1 MYSLIWSSMFPPLRI
16 RLCSLL
22 LEKCST
28 ISFSE
33 PWDISQ
39 VVIVSFWILE
49 GRSCSPSNRLIRLFL
64 LALVSPVKK
73 YEIHTVN
80 MIHNWLLLTV
90 HNTYHSTRM
99 AYNRD
104 QRTKHTCWIGALIVI
119 ALQISIT
126 GSNVESLL
134 FKIQF
139 GGYYDFTSSV
149 C

>member
-39 VVIVSFWILE
+39 VVIVSFWMLE

-64 LALVSPVKK
+64 PALVSPVKK

-90 HNTYHSTRM
+90 HNTAPTTVLEWPIIEIKEQTIHVGLV
-99 AYNRD
+99 
-104 QRTKHTCWIGALIVI
+104 H
-119 ALQISIT
+119 
-126 GSNVESLL
+126 
-134 FKIQF
+134 
-139 GGYYDFTSSV
+139 
-149 C
+149 